1 MTMIEIAREVA
12 KKHRLTVDQLR
23 SMEHRLAFAPA
34 RQEAMALMREAGKG
48 WSQIGRFMNRTH
60 ATVIYAVKRYGER
73 CSQENQFP
81 GGEPAR
87 VADDHT
93 EQGRIAA

>member
-1 MTMIEIAREVA
+1 MTTMLEIAREVA

-23 SMEHRLAFAPA
+23 GMEHRQAFAPA

-60 ATVIYAVKRYGER
+60 ATAIYAVRQYHKRR
-73 CSQENQFP
+73 L
-81 GGEPAR
+81 
-87 VADDHT
+87 
-93 EQGRIAA
+93 EQQKALAA